1 MSDKSPR
8 LTINAKD
15 RANLLRMWQ
24 AVAELRQKAS
34 DIEGQLNEA
43 LGLDD
48 PGHVVEAL
56 GEGASTVA
64 EFDRALA
71 ADGVVVV

>member
-1 MSDKSPR
+1 MASTPR
-8 LTINAKD
+8 LTITPKD
-15 RANLLRMWQ
+15 RANLLRLWQ

-43 LGLDD
+43 LGLDY
-48 PGHVVEAL
+48 PGHVIADREA
-56 GEGASTVA
+56 GASTVA
-64 EFDRALA
+64 DFDRALA